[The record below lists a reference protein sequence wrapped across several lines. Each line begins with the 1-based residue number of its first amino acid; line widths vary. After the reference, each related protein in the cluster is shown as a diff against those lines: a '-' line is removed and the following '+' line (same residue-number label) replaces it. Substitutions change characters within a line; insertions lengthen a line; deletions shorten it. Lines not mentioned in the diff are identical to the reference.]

1 MTEDL
6 DPIETAIGWLRHAVN
21 NNGRLS
27 PHDLNY
33 VRNTII
39 PEAVAY
45 YQNLNQDVVRL
56 SAVVEALTEELNQ
69 LKEDIKF

>member
-21 NNGRLS
+21 HRQLS
-27 PHDLNY
+27 PHDVNY
-33 VRNTII
+33 VRDTII
-39 PEAVAY
+39 PEAIRY

-56 SAVVEALTEELNQ
+56 SAVIDSLTEELDQ
-69 LKEDIKF
+69 LKEDIKL

>member
-27 PHDLNY
+27 PHDLKF
-33 VRNTII
+33 VRDTII
-39 PEAVAY
+39 PEAVTY
-45 YQNLNQDVVRL
+45 YQTLNQDVVRL
-56 SAVVEALTEELNQ
+56 SAVIDALSEELNQ